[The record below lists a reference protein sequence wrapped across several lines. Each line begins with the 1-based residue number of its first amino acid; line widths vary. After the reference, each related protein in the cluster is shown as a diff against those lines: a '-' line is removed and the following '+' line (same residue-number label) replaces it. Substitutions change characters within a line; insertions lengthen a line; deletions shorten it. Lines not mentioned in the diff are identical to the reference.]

1 MSVFPLDVIAD
12 DWTGRQRG
20 KVAKDGKAA
29 RWGGDGGGDS
39 PKMSVRLMEQFVRH
53 GRRCCCCRCLSAS
66 VNGTRANC
74 VMKNVVGRSISFF
87 FFIFLPFRR
96 DRPFSSTGAKP
107 SRQRTP
113 TPTRQA
119 ITTTTTKHENSSNE
133 RRCRIES
140 SVVHT
145 NTTGCNENESRPI
158 GWLLA
163 VLDAARNYPAPHE

>member
-12 DWTGRQRG
+12 EWTGRQRG

-29 RWGGDGGGDS
+29 RWGGDGGGFTEDVS
-39 PKMSVRLMEQFVRH
+39 PVDGAVRSSRSSLLLLPLFIRVRKRH
-53 GRRCCCCRCLSAS
+53 ESQLRDEERRRT
-66 VNGTRANC
+66 VD
-74 VMKNVVGRSISFF
+74 FF
-87 FFIFLPFRR
+87 LFFIFLPFRR